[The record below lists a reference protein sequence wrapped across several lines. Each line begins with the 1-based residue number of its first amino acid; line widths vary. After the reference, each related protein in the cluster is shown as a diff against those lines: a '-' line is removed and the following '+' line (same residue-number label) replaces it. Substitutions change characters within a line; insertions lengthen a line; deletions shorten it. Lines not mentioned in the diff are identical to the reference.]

1 MSYKLLSKIEKL
13 LSNKWILNFIVAI
26 SFLNIIAFIM
36 LNETVALVYFILIG
50 LIMFYFSKNM
60 SIVLLVPLILVNLF
74 IGTSKSSNH
83 TREGFGDPEPE
94 PKPKP
99 EENGK
104 KPSSPKNTSP
114 PSSSSGNSLIVSPL
128 DNHHTDEHHTN
139 TDHNSNEQTGEPF
152 EVGRNNK
159 NKKGYDIDYASTVE
173 DAYDDLNKILGSD
186 GIKRLTNDTQNLV
199 KQQMKLAESMKSME
213 PLIAGMGPIMQ
224 QAEGMLSSLGG
235 AGNMGN
241 LVKIAEKFSGNL
253 KK

>member
-74 IGTSKSSNH
+74 IGTSKPSTH
-83 TREGFGDPEPE
+83 TREGFGDPESDPKSD
-94 PKPKP
+94 PKPKKDD
-99 EENGK
+99 K
-104 KPSSPKNTSP
+104 KPSSPP
-114 PSSSSGNSLIVSPL
+114 PGNNSLIIAPL
-128 DNHHTDEHHTN
+128 DNQHSEENNN
-139 TDHNSNEQTGEPF
+139 TTVNNNNQQTGEPF

-186 GIKRLTNDTQNLV
+186 GIKRLTGDTQNLV
-199 KQQMKLAESMKSME
+199 KQQMKLAESMKSIE

-224 QAEGMLSSLGG
+224 QAQGMLSSLGG
-235 AGNMGN
+235 TENMTN
-241 LVKIAEKFSGNL
+241 LVKMAEQFSGSI

>member
-1 MSYKLLSKIEKL
+1 MSYKLFSKIEKL
-13 LSNKWILNFIVAI
+13 LSNKWILNFIVAV

-74 IGTSKSSNH
+74 IGTSKSSSH
-83 TREGFGDPEPE
+83 TREGFDGPESDPKSDPKPD
-94 PKPKP
+94 PKPK
-99 EENGK
+99 K
-104 KPSSPKNTSP
+104 DDKQRSSPP
-114 PSSSSGNSLIVSPL
+114 PGNNSLIIAPL
-128 DNHHTDEHHTN
+128 DNQHSEENNN
-139 TDHNSNEQTGEPF
+139 TTVNNNNQQTGEPF

-186 GIKRLTNDTQNLV
+186 GIKRLTSDTQSLV

-213 PLIAGMGPIMQ
+213 PLIAGMSPIMK
-224 QAEGMLSSLGG
+224 QAQDMLSSLGNNG
-235 AGNMGN
+235 DMGN
-241 LVKIAEKFSGNL
+241 LAKIAEQFNSSMKN
-253 KK
+253 K

>member
-74 IGTSKSSNH
+74 IGTSKPSTH
-83 TREGFGDPEPE
+83 AREGFGDPESE
-94 PKPKP
+94 KDD
-99 EENGK
+99 K
-104 KPSSPKNTSP
+104 KSSSSKKNPP

-128 DNHHTDEHHTN
+128 DNHHTDEHDTT
-139 TDHNSNEQTGEPF
+139 TDHTSNENTGEPF

-186 GIKRLTNDTQNLV
+186 GIKRLTSDTQNLV

-224 QAEGMLSSLGG
+224 QAQGMLSSLGG
-235 AGNMGN
+235 TENMTN
-241 LVKIAEKFSGNL
+241 LVKMAEQFSGSI